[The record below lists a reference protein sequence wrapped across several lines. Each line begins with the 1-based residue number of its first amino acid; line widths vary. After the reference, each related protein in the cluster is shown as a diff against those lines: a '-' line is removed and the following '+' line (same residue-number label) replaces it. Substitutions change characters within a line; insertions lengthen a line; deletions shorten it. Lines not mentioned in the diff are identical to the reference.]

1 MWVVE
6 RDGGIEEGNLGYEE
20 EEARE
25 GEQSL
30 GMREKKLGDKR
41 KG

>member
-1 MWVVE
+1 ME
-6 RDGGIEEGNLGYEE
+6 RDGGIEEGSLGYEK
-20 EEARE
+20 EEAGE

-30 GMREKKLGDKR
+30 GMREKRLEDKR